1 MQLRRQERIDKENVV
16 LYEWMKEWGKSCERI
31 KLRDGNENRKEKEEN
46 FGNVEFGNYD
56 QDGG

>member
-1 MQLRRQERIDKENVV
+1 MDKENVV